1 MFDKSKYEGNYLRIK
16 EKQTQS
22 KSIYEQYRERID
34 KGKGE
39 ENHGNPEVKK
49 LQEKTK
55 ELSQEMKN

>member
-1 MFDKSKYEGNYLRIK
+1 MFDKSKYEGNYLRNK

-39 ENHGNPEVKK
+39 ENQGNPEVKK

-55 ELSQEMKN
+55 ELS